1 MTVPLRLKSFG
12 CDQQCGRGLLHRES
26 ALRALAAIRRLS
38 YLRLM
43 ARFTSKQVQDALAL
57 IYVAHPAVSPAHLVE
72 QVIEALVRMVP
83 GEFVGY
89 NEREVVSH
97 DLLASAEAPSVAR
110 SRDVVHAVTAFCGE
124 YPLSM
129 EQHHTE
135 VRALRISDFASPR
148 QLHRLDYYDQA
159 LKPLGIEH
167 QIRFWVAAPPGI
179 ARFYYVSRRKED
191 GDFTD
196 RDRDMLQLL
205 RPFLVALHERFD
217 SQAPR
222 STNADGLTNRETEIL
237 GWVARG
243 KTNQEIAALLIVSPH
258 TVRKHLEHVYEKL
271 RVNSRT
277 GAVAC
282 AFAPLN

>member
-1 MTVPLRLKSFG
+1 V
-12 CDQQCGRGLLHRES
+12 
-26 ALRALAAIRRLS
+26 
-38 YLRLM
+38 
-43 ARFTSKQVQDALAL
+43 ARFTGKQMQDALAL
-57 IYVAHPAVSPAHLVE
+57 IYVAHPAVDSAQLVE
-72 QVIEALVRMVP
+72 QVVEALVRLVP

-89 NEREVVSH
+89 NERELVSH
-97 DLLASAEAPSVAR
+97 DLLAAAEAPSVAR
-110 SRDVVHAVTAFCGE
+110 SRDVAYAVTAFCSE

-129 EQHHTE
+129 ERHHTD

-148 QLHRLDYYDQA
+148 QLHRLDYYEQA
-159 LKPLGIEH
+159 LQPLGIEH

-179 ARFYYVSRRKED
+179 ARFYYVSRRNED

-196 RDRDMLQLL
+196 GERDMLQLL

-217 SQAPR
+217 SEVPEPAH
-222 STNADGLTNRETEIL
+222 TDGLTNRETEIL
-237 GWVARG
+237 SWVARG

-271 RVNSRT
+271 CVNSRT
-277 GAVAC
+277 AAVAR

>member
-1 MTVPLRLKSFG
+1 V
-12 CDQQCGRGLLHRES
+12 
-26 ALRALAAIRRLS
+26 
-38 YLRLM
+38 
-43 ARFTSKQVQDALAL
+43 ARFTSRQVQDALAL
-57 IYVAHPAVSPAHLVE
+57 VYVAHPAENAAHLVE
-72 QVIEALVRMVP
+72 QVIEALVRVVP

-89 NEREVVSH
+89 NERELVSH
-97 DLLASAEAPSVAR
+97 DLLASAEAPSVSG
-110 SRDVVHAVTAFCGE
+110 SRDVAEAVTAFCGE

-129 EQHHTE
+129 EQHHSD
-135 VRALRISDFASPR
+135 VRALRISDFASAR

-159 LKPLGIEH
+159 LKPIGVEH
-167 QIRFWVAAPPGI
+167 QIRFWVAAPHGI
-179 ARFYYVSRRKED
+179 ARYYYVSRRKENS
-191 GDFTD
+191 DFTD

-217 SQAPR
+217 STAPE
-222 STNADGLTNRETEIL
+222 SAGADGLTNRETEIL

-277 GAVAC
+277 AAVAR

>member
-1 MTVPLRLKSFG
+1 
-12 CDQQCGRGLLHRES
+12 
-26 ALRALAAIRRLS
+26 
-38 YLRLM
+38 M
-43 ARFTSKQVQDALAL
+43 ARFTNKQVQDALAL
-57 IYVAHPAVSPAHLVE
+57 VYVAHPAADAAELSEHVV
-72 QVIEALVRMVP
+72 VALMRMVP
-83 GEFVGY
+83 GELVGY
-89 NEREVVSH
+89 NERELVSH
-97 DLLASAEAPSVAR
+97 KLLAAAEAPSVAR
-110 SRDVVHAVTAFCGE
+110 SRDVAAAVTTFCSE

-129 EQHHTE
+129 ERHHVD
-135 VRALRISDFASPR
+135 VRALRISDFASSR

-159 LKPLGIEH
+159 LRPLGVEH
-167 QIRFWVAAPPGI
+167 QIRFWVTAPAGI
-179 ARFYYVSRRKED
+179 ARFYSISRSNES

-217 SQAPR
+217 ADVPASAQV
-222 STNADGLTNRETEIL
+222 DGLTNRETEIL

-277 GAVAC
+277 AAVAR